1 MQKYCFGQGFLDYE
15 PIKLARLS
23 FFSLRMEKQRMKKIL
38 LSTTAMVGAFALS
51 HAAAAQT
58 ATTAPLTI
66 YLGGKIDYHAGIV
79 REKQNFQQRDYTS
92 EVDSSVLLTVK
103 SNNSDVVDYGAR
115 IQLLPNQNDDDAT
128 DEYVIYV
135 EGQYGTVEVGAADGA
150 AERLAV
156 TAPSDFG
163 TGGVKGQYAQFAT
176 STGHPDGLR
185 TTAGIDNGFY
195 AFDDNGA
202 TKITYFSPRF
212 EGFQFGASFSPDGSQ
227 TKNNRE
233 GTFAGTAGTT
243 NGLLNVDS
251 FDNYRELVLN
261 YEGEFE
267 GVGVKGSLGYVG
279 ADAKE
284 NRSVP
289 ASKFQD
295 LNAIQTGLQLGY
307 EGFTFGGGY
316 VTQGESGYRQN
327 LSNNDEMEAYNV
339 GLQYE
344 TGPFIVGTNAL
355 FSRNEGDQ
363 TVRGD
368 DKLNA
373 YSVGVTYKVAP
384 GLSTYVEGTNF
395 NYKGTN
401 SSTAFNNDA
410 TVVILGTSLAF

>member
-1 MQKYCFGQGFLDYE
+1 
-15 PIKLARLS
+15 
-23 FFSLRMEKQRMKKIL
+23 MKKIL

-51 HAAAAQT
+51 QAAAAQT

-66 YLGGKIDYHAGIV
+66 YLGGQIDFLAGIV
-79 REKQNFQQRDYTS
+79 REKDNFQKRDYTAKT
-92 EVDSSVLLTVK
+92 DTSVMLTVK

-115 IQLLPNQNDDDAT
+115 IQLLPSQNDSDDT
-128 DEYVIYV
+128 DEYVIFV
-135 EGQYGTVEVGAADGA
+135 EGQYGTLEAGATDGP

-156 TAPSDFG
+156 TAPDDFG
-163 TGGVKGQYAQFAT
+163 TGGVNGKATQFT
-176 STGHPDGLR
+176 TNTGLNDGLLSV
-185 TTAGIDNGFY
+185 AGIDNAFY

-202 TKITYFSPRF
+202 TKIAYFSPRY
-212 EGFQFGASFSPDGSQ
+212 EGFQFGASFAPDGSA
-227 TKNNRE
+227 TKNNRTKNNRT
-233 GTFAGTAGTT
+233 GAFTAPTGTT
-243 NGLLNVDS
+243 NGLLNVES
-251 FDNYRELVLN
+251 FDSYRELVLN

-267 GVGVKGSLGYVG
+267 GVGVAASLGYVG

-284 NRSVP
+284 DTTGN
-289 ASKFQD
+289 KYQD
-295 LNAIQTGLQLGY
+295 LNAIQAGLQLGY

-316 VTQGESGYRQN
+316 VTQGESGYQQSSPR
-327 LSNNDEMEAYNV
+327 NDEMEAYNV

-363 TVRGD
+363 AVAGD
-368 DKLNA
+368 DKYNA

-395 NYKGTN
+395 NSKGT
-401 SSTAFNNDA
+401 SSSVQSNNDA